1 MTPVAPEIEILPCPA
16 CGACAAR
23 RVGNVGGYVR
33 GPTFEVF
40 ECTSCRSQSVTPRDV
55 PTGLYDA
62 IYANASVI
70 DGGYD
75 RYVRYAEG
83 IKGQD
88 APLDWLASQE
98 DMYWGVRR
106 ALDAAGVRPGERI
119 VEAGSGLGYLTYALR
134 ATGYGAHG
142 VDLSHVAVAAAK
154 ARFGDLYSQG
164 DAADP
169 LQLRD
174 TRAVIAME
182 LIEHL
187 HDPESFLTGLRRA
200 LPHDACVIVSTPNRH
215 AYPDGVMWNTDLPP
229 VHLQWFSEAGMAA
242 LARRC
247 GFAAEFVDFTEWN
260 AARVRCRW
268 VAGDAYRQPRFDESL
283 RPIRREAAAAP
294 RWTPARLAAAVGRRL
309 ARLCG
314 PRQTHDENRLAGRR
328 SVALVVRLVP
338 LA

>member
-1 MTPVAPEIEILPCPA
+1 MTPVAPELETPSCPA
-16 CGACAAR
+16 CGTRAAR
-23 RVGNVGGYVR
+23 RVGCVGGYVR
-33 GPTFEVF
+33 GPTFDVF
-40 ECTSCRSQSVTPRDV
+40 ECTSCRSQFVTPREV
-55 PTGLYDA
+55 PSGLYDA

-83 IKGQD
+83 IRGQD
-88 APLDWLASQE
+88 RPLDWLASQE

-106 ALDAAGVRPGERI
+106 ALDAAGIRTGERI
-119 VEAGSGLGYLTYALR
+119 VEAGSGLGYLTYALH
-134 ATGYGAHG
+134 AAGYAAHG
-142 VDLSHVAVAAAK
+142 VDLSHVAVEAAT
-154 ARFGDLYSQG
+154 ARLGDLYSQG

-174 TRAVIAME
+174 ARAVIAME

-200 LPHDACVIVSTPNRH
+200 LPSNASVIVSTPNRD
-215 AYPDGVMWNTDLPP
+215 AYPDAVTWNTDLPP

-247 GFAAEFVDFTEWN
+247 GFAAEFVDFSEWN
-260 AARVRCRW
+260 TAGVHHRW
-268 VAGDAYRQPRFDESL
+268 IAGNAYRQPRFDESL
-283 RPIRREAAAAP
+283 RPIRREAAVAP
-294 RWTPARLAAAVGRRL
+294 RWTAARIAAAIGRRV

-314 PRQTHDENRLAGRR
+314 PRQAHDENRLTGRR